1 MFNDAFS
8 WLTQDPIGK
17 KVGIGLLIA
26 LGIVAIYAAASMLK
40 WAGENI
46 KPLMFCALVI
56 GGVVYLQFTS
66 ERPRLNILTPD
77 GSASFQV
84 MNFRQP
90 IPVKPPPD
98 GWYHRVFTLGDRLRR
113 ARLQAKNCRA
123 RRIGKVGKAR
133 SIATFPYLPF
143 LCKRGA
149 FTPLGAG
156 LSEM

>member
-56 GGVVYLQFTS
+56 GGVVYLG
-66 ERPRLNILTPD
+66 IL
-77 GSASFQV
+77 FNV
-84 MNFRQP
+84 
-90 IPVKPPPD
+90 
-98 GWYHRVFTLGDRLRR
+98 GWEIWAIFGGICLATLG
-113 ARLQAKNCRA
+113 A
-123 RRIGKVGKAR
+123 IGFAMANKQ
-133 SIATFPYLPF
+133 
-143 LCKRGA
+143 
-149 FTPLGAG
+149 
-156 LSEM
+156 